1 MDEAL
6 GSQIQNLDEKN
17 KALKKN
23 NEDLNKYRLELIA
36 YKQQAVKDVEKGKED
51 LIIEK
56 EKLIQMQK
64 MFESEKNRHNASSA
78 TSSKT
83 AAMNSNSRD
92 IGQRK
97 KSA

>member
-1 MDEAL
+1 M
-6 GSQIQNLDEKN
+6 EKS
-17 KALKKN
+17 
-23 NEDLNKYRLELIA
+23 
-36 YKQQAVKDVEKGKED
+36 KED

-64 MFESEKNRHNASSA
+64 MFESEKNRHNANIA
-78 TSSKT
+78 TSTKTTIPNKT